1 MRTASSL
8 QHASL
13 TRNLS
18 KMNEKIVDI
27 NKVQSVLD
35 IVNELLKTVDNKS
48 AKYNIL
54 LFLKSYSYYLM
65 KKDQESLFICNLLL
79 EHSYRVKFNRSIVC
93 QTYNL
98 KTMIYMRNS
107 EFTNMYNS
115 IQESFALDRENEETH
130 QLFNLFKEKLVC

>member
-1 MRTASSL
+1 
-8 QHASL
+8 
-13 TRNLS
+13 
-18 KMNEKIVDI
+18 MNEKVVDL
-27 NKVQSVLD
+27 NKVQNVLEV
-35 IVNELLKTVDNKS
+35 VNELLKTVDNKS

-65 KKDQESLFICNLLL
+65 QRDQESLIICNLLL

-107 EFTNMYNS
+107 EFSNMYHS
-115 IQESFALDRENEETH
+115 IQQSLALDVNNEETH
-130 QLFNLFKEKLVC
+130 QLFNQFKEKLVC